1 MTSPPTGPGQT
12 VHLIGSIADFTM
24 ELRANYGFGAGH
36 AATRDALRAAD
47 IVGITDPARLRSALR
62 AIYCATPEEVAQ
74 FDRAFDAFFRNPH
87 GVVQPDLRSRNTRP
101 DKRVAPPDAEA
112 AQQSGARPAQDETA
126 DEADDEHAPRRL
138 RDAGLNDA
146 AMAWQTLRAR
156 YSRGAGRT
164 PPPRIDPRG
173 IDAQLAAATRLM
185 AALRIARSRRR
196 RVQRG
201 GDRIDLRRTLRAS
214 VETAGEPIVLHRSA
228 RVRRA
233 ARFVVLIDG
242 SRSMAEYAAPM
253 LQFAY
258 ALCQRSRRANVFVFS
273 TGLREIT
280 ATLREKK
287 LPGRTLPD
295 LGDAWGGGT
304 RIGENLQAFVREHG
318 PRLLSPE
325 TLVFVFSD
333 GLDVGDLDRLDR
345 ALRELRR
352 RSAGIVWLNPHAG
365 SPNFA
370 PTAGGMRVAL
380 SYLTALRPARDEHD
394 FADLA
399 HTLARRFSATGARH
413 ETLGLTG

>member
-1 MTSPPTGPGQT
+1 M
-12 VHLIGSIADFTM
+12 HLTGSIADFTT
-24 ELRANYGFGAGH
+24 ELRAQYGFGSGH

-47 IVGITDPARLRSALR
+47 IVGITDPTRLRSALR

-87 GVVQPDLRSRNTRP
+87 GVVQADLRSRNTRP
-101 DKRVAPPDAEA
+101 DKRAAPPDAEA
-112 AQQSGARPAQDETA
+112 AQQSGTRPAQDDTE
-126 DEADDEHAPRRL
+126 DEAEDEHAPRRL
-138 RDAGLNDA
+138 REAGLNDA

-164 PPPRIDPRG
+164 PAPRIDPRG
-173 IDAQLAAATRLM
+173 IDIMLAAATRLI
-185 AALRIARSRRR
+185 ASLRIARSRRR

-214 VETAGEPIVLHRSA
+214 VETAGEPIVLHRST
-228 RVRRA
+228 RVRRS

-242 SRSMAEYAAPM
+242 SRSMAEHAAPM

-258 ALCQRSRRANVFVFS
+258 ALCRRSRRANAFVFS

-280 ATLREKK
+280 ATLREKN

-295 LGDAWGGGT
+295 LGNAWGGGT

-380 SYLTALRPARDEHD
+380 PYLTALRPARDEQD
-394 FADLA
+394 FAELA
-399 HTLARRFSATGARH
+399 RTLAGTG
-413 ETLGLTG
+413 

>member
-1 MTSPPTGPGQT
+1 MPSTGSGQA
-12 VHLIGSIADFTM
+12 VNLIGSIADFTA
-24 ELRANYGFGAGH
+24 ELRAQYGFGSGH

-47 IVGITDPARLRSALR
+47 VVGITDPVRLRAALR
-62 AIYCATPEEVAQ
+62 AVYCATPEEVAQ

-101 DKRVAPPDAEA
+101 DKRAAPPDAEA
-112 AQQSGARPAQDETA
+112 AQQSGTRRAHDDTEGEAQ
-126 DEADDEHAPRRL
+126 DEHAPRRL
-138 RDAGLNDA
+138 RESGLNDA
-146 AMAWQTLRAR
+146 ALAWQTLRAR

-173 IDAQLAAATRLM
+173 MDLQLAAAARLL
-185 AALRIARSRRR
+185 AVLHIARSRRR
-196 RVQRG
+196 RVARG

-214 VETAGEPIVLHRSA
+214 VETAGEPIVLHRSV

-233 ARFVVLIDG
+233 ARFVVLVDG

-258 ALCQRSRRANVFVFS
+258 ALCQRTRRANAFVFS

-280 ATLREKK
+280 ATLRDKQ

-304 RIGENLQAFVREHG
+304 RIGENLQAFVREYG

-325 TLVFVFSD
+325 TLVLIFSD
-333 GLDVGDLDRLDR
+333 GLDVGDLDRLDG

-352 RSAGIVWLNPHAG
+352 RSAGIVWLNPQAG
-365 SPNFA
+365 SPSFA
-370 PTAGGMRVAL
+370 PSAGGMRVAL
-380 SYLTALRPARDEHD
+380 PYLAALRPARDESD
-394 FADLA
+394 FADLPRA
-399 HTLARRFSATGARH
+399 LARCFSATGARR
-413 ETLGLTG
+413 ETLGVAG

>member
-1 MTSPPTGPGQT
+1 
-12 VHLIGSIADFTM
+12 VHLIGSIADFTLD
-24 ELRANYGFGAGH
+24 LRAQYGFGAGH

-47 IVGITDPARLRSALR
+47 IVGITDPTRLRSALR

-101 DKRVAPPDAEA
+101 DKRAAPPDAEA
-112 AQQSGARPAQDETA
+112 AQQSGTRPAQDDTE
-126 DEADDEHAPRRL
+126 DEAEDEHAPRRL
-138 RDAGLNDA
+138 RDAGLNEA

-164 PPPRIDPRG
+164 PAPRIDPRG
-173 IDAQLAAATRLM
+173 IDLMLAAATRLI
-185 AALRIARSRRR
+185 ASLRIARSRRR

-214 VETAGEPIVLHRSA
+214 VETAGEPIVLHRST

-242 SRSMAEYAAPM
+242 SRSMAEHAAPM

-258 ALCQRSRRANVFVFS
+258 ALCRRSRRANAFVFS

-280 ATLREKK
+280 ATLREKN

-304 RIGENLQAFVREHG
+304 RIGENLQAFVREYG

-370 PTAGGMRVAL
+370 PSAGGMRVAL
-380 SYLTALRPARDEHD
+380 PYLSALLPAREASD
-394 FADLA
+394 FAGLA
-399 HTLARRFSATGARH
+399 RALARRFSAGGSRR
-413 ETLGLTG
+413 ETVGVAG

>member
-1 MTSPPTGPGQT
+1 MDLTNG
-12 VHLIGSIADFTM
+12 VADFTA
-24 ELRANYGFGAGH
+24 ELRAQYGFGSGH

-47 IVGITDPARLRSALR
+47 IIGVTDPARLRAAFR
-62 AIYCATPEEVAQ
+62 AVYCATPDEVAQ
-74 FDRAFDAFFRNPH
+74 FDRAFDAFFRDPH

-101 DKRVAPPDAEA
+101 DKRAAPPDAEA
-112 AQQSGARPAQDETA
+112 AQQSGSRPAQDDTEGET
-126 DEADDEHAPRRL
+126 EDEHAPRRL
-138 RDAGLNDA
+138 READLNDA
-146 AMAWQTLRAR
+146 ALAWQTLRAR

-164 PPPRIDPRG
+164 PSPRIDPRG
-173 IDAQLAAATRLM
+173 IDEMLAAAARLV
-185 AALRIARSRRR
+185 ASLRIARSRRR

-214 VETAGEPIVLHRSA
+214 VETAGEPIVLHRST

-258 ALCQRSRRANVFVFS
+258 ALCQRTRRANVFVFS

-280 ATLREKK
+280 ATLRDKK

-304 RIGENLQAFVREHG
+304 RIGENLQTFVREHG

-325 TLVFVFSD
+325 TLVFIFSD
-333 GLDVGDLDRLDR
+333 GLDVGDLDRLDH
-345 ALRELRR
+345 ALRELDR

-365 SPNFA
+365 SPTFA
-370 PTAGGMRVAL
+370 PSAGGMRVAL
-380 SYLTALRPARDEHD
+380 PYLTALRPARDESD
-394 FADLA
+394 FADLPRA
-399 HTLARRFSATGARH
+399 LARCFAATGSRR
-413 ETLGLTG
+413 ETNDVTG